1 MLLILFGLACLA
13 LGGGVIYSIVTRQA
27 EGPTAWTKTESR
39 STLTALGLVFLA
51 VFGLGMMLK
60 GILG

>member
-1 MLLILFGLACLA
+1 MLLILSGLACLA
-13 LGGGVIYSIVTRQA
+13 LGGSIIYSIVSRQA

-51 VFGLGMMLK
+51 VFGAGLVIK
-60 GILG
+60 GILS